1 MTIEHE
7 SDDLLEE
14 LSKGEDE
21 FDVDLM
27 ACGCRLAAVT
37 DFDWS
42 IYDFVRLYDLDRE
55 QLVSLVGALVDA
67 GGIDHQQLHDL
78 ADKVSRGEHQEVDE
92 RAQVRVVEDKSKPK
106 GKGKG

>member
-7 SDDLLEE
+7 PIDLLEE

-37 DFDWS
+37 DFEWS
-42 IYDFVRLYDLDRE
+42 IHDFVRLYDLKGD

-67 GGIDHQQLHDL
+67 GEIDHQTLHNL
-78 ADKVSRGEHQEVDE
+78 ADKVARGDHQEVDE
-92 RAQVRVVEDKSKPK
+92 RAQVRVVEDN
-106 GKGKG
+106 GRGRG